1 MYALNRSL
9 GLIISYTEAVT
20 RPATNKISTGTSSSL
35 KSKHSVTATV
45 VAVQAVIAMGVAI
58 FSLFAGGTL
67 FTRTGGLAG
76 YVIGVIR
83 RKPVNK
89 SFGVKEPQARH
100 RRKPFCCKRTQP
112 LIQELW

>member
-1 MYALNRSL
+1 M
-9 GLIISYTEAVT
+9 
-20 RPATNKISTGTSSSL
+20 
-35 KSKHSVTATV
+35 
-45 VAVQAVIAMGVAI
+45 QAVIAMGVAI

-76 YVIGVIR
+76 YMIGVIR

-112 LIQELW
+112 LIQELWWIQTCDADAEAGIRTKANMPPLTFGGDIVSQ